1 MAAMASKVRNLLP
14 ASLLAIVAAGSYL
27 VAPAPARAQPVTT
40 EQALLN
46 GNDNSPAAYSSESTS
61 AVFADEETPW
71 IDGEG
76 ALLNRRAAPVV
87 RPADRQLVH
96 AAISHAAPIDGAEA
110 LLNHATL

>member
-1 MAAMASKVRNLLP
+1 MALKVRNLLP
-14 ASLLAIVAAGSYL
+14 ASLLAISYL
-27 VAPAPARAQPVTT
+27 AAPTPARARPVTA

-46 GNDNSPAAYSSESTS
+46 RNDNSPAAYSSGSVA

-76 ALLNRRAAPVV
+76 VLLNRRGTSVEVSADRPLGHPGISRAAPV
-87 RPADRQLVH
+87 
-96 AAISHAAPIDGAEA
+96 DGAEA